1 MAYPLENRQLGEL
14 QADAQTFDVVVID
27 SWTPLGL
34 SGKAFA
40 NLIRQFPQTIFV
52 VIFRQT
58 TQAVS
63 GGNEPAYDSTIN
75 IEVENGVAY
84 NRRTVGAGRHLL
96 PSPIGKK

>member
-1 MAYPLENRQLGEL
+1 M

-40 NLIRQFPQTIFV
+40 DLIRQFPQTIFV

-58 TQAVS
+58 TGKQFR

-75 IEVENGVAY
+75 IKVENGVAY
-84 NRRTVGAGRHLL
+84 NQKNRCGGEGTFAIFQ
-96 PSPIGKK
+96 SGKK